1 MYNGRHRYNIEEKGH
16 RYNIEEKRQFR
27 SYKQLDTS
35 EGNEDPKKNLNKT
48 VKNDLKSLIQ
58 LIRLLWTRLNEK
70 HNGLLMVIRWLFDDG
85 NNDSFIYTSVGAVLF
100 SSYTLFLRF
109 RHKIA

>member
-48 VKNDLKSLIQ
+48 VKNDLKSLI
-58 LIRLLWTRLNEK
+58 
-70 HNGLLMVIRWLFDDG
+70 
-85 NNDSFIYTSVGAVLF
+85 
-100 SSYTLFLRF
+100 
-109 RHKIA
+109 